1 MTLRNCLSSLVLLS
15 GTSALAHDGDHAG
28 MTDAAV
34 QLHHL
39 GLPVAIAAIAAISL
53 IIITSYR
60 KRAAQLAA
68 DDGADRR

>member
-28 MTDAAV
+28 MTDATL

-39 GLPVAIAAIAAISL
+39 GLPVAIAAIAL
-53 IIITSYR
+53 IIIASYR

>member
-1 MTLRNCLSSLVLLS
+1 MTLRNCLSSIALLS

-28 MTDAAV
+28 MTDAAL

-39 GLPVAIAAIAAISL
+39 GLPIAVAAIAL
-53 IIITSYR
+53 IVIIASYR
-60 KRAAQLAA
+60 KRAAQMTA